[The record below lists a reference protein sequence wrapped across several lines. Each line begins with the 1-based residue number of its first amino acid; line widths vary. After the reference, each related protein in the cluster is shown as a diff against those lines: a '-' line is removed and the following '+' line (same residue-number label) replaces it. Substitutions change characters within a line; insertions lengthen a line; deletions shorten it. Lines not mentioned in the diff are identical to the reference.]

1 MSSEVYVYVFDAVLM
16 FEVLVS
22 LNVVHP
28 VDTNRS
34 AFPTYNSPSM
44 IIGKGALKRQGHF
57 D

>member
-1 MSSEVYVYVFDAVLM
+1 MSSEVYLYVFDAGLM

-28 VDTNRS
+28 VDT
-34 AFPTYNSPSM
+34 
-44 IIGKGALKRQGHF
+44 IGKGALKQQGYF